1 MIGPH
6 PFHAVGEK
14 YINAVRDGAGAL
26 PVLIPVLQDPL
37 SLDEILETVDGVFL
51 TGSPSNVS
59 PTIYGGV
66 EPRANVL
73 QDTRRD
79 ATSIPLIRKVIDLGK
94 PFFAVCRGFQ
104 EMNVAFGGSLHQ
116 HLEEAPGRFDHRE
129 DKTASLDVQY
139 APAHEIELV
148 DGGLLRR
155 IAGSHSIRVNSL
167 HGQGVDR
174 LGEGLTVEAWASDG
188 TIEAIRPTQAKTF
201 ALGVQWHPEWKY
213 WEDRFST
220 GLLQAFGQA
229 LNTQALSDGGRP

>member
-1 MIGPH
+1 LIGPH

-26 PVLIPVLQDPL
+26 PVLLPVLQDPL
-37 SLDEILETVDGVFL
+37 SLEEILDTVDGIFL

-59 PTIYGGV
+59 PSLYGGPK
-66 EPRANVL
+66 PRENVL
-73 QDTRRD
+73 QDPRRD
-79 ATSIPLIRKVIDLGK
+79 ATSIPLIRRVIDLGK

-116 HLEEAPGRFDHRE
+116 HLEEVPGRFDHRE
-129 DKTASLDVQY
+129 DKNAALEIQY
-139 APAHEIELV
+139 APAHKIELV
-148 DGGLLRR
+148 EGGMLRR
-155 IAGSHSIRVNSL
+155 IAGDRSVKVNSL

-174 LGEGLTVEAWASDG
+174 LGDGLTAEAWASDG
-188 TIEAIRPTQAKTF
+188 TIEAIRPTEAKTF

-220 GLLQAFGQA
+220 ALLQAFGQA
-229 LNTQALSDGGRP
+229 LNTQEVPGGGRP

>member
-14 YINAVRDGAGAL
+14 YINAVRDGVGAL

-37 SLDEILETVDGVFL
+37 SLHEILETIDGVFL

-59 PTIYGGV
+59 PTLYGGLG
-66 EPRANVL
+66 PRENVL
-73 QDTRRD
+73 QDPRRD
-79 ATSIPLIRKVIDLGK
+79 ATSIPLIRLAIDQGK

-116 HLEEAPGRFDHRE
+116 HLEEVPGRFDHRE
-129 DKTASLDVQY
+129 DKSAPLDVQY
-139 APAHEIELV
+139 APAHDIELME
-148 DGGLLRR
+148 GGMLRR
-155 IAGSHSIRVNSL
+155 IAGSHSVRVNSL

-174 LGEGLTVEAWASDG
+174 LGDGLVVEAWASDG
-188 TIEAIRPTQAKTF
+188 TIEAIRPIQATSF

-213 WEDRFST
+213 WDDRFST
-220 GLLQAFGQA
+220 ALLQAFGQA
-229 LNTQALSDGGRP
+229 LNTQERSDGGRP